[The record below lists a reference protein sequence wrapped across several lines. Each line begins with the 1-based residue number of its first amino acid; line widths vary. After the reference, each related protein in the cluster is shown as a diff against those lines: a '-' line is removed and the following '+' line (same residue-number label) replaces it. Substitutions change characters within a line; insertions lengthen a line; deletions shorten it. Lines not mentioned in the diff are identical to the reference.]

1 MVQTFPTSLPVL
13 TLQAGRKAPLRG
25 SYLICQGTETQ
36 EPVLG
41 LLQGGGEFTVAELQ
55 GLGRLS
61 DLAQV
66 TGAQA
71 VQVVVQVGGG
81 GRLLNIT
88 QGLAVTDRQTGCPRQ
103 AGARRSPRPRCRQAR
118 THVCTGPP
126 QRVSHPQPACWLRR
140 VPWVP
145 PPAISSRK
153 PAAAT
158 LASVPPTLKRPSPLF
173 WGCLSGTYPQAS
185 SRESPLPT

>member
-1 MVQTFPTSLPVL
+1 MEPVWIMVQTFPTSLPVL
-13 TLQAGRKAPLRG
+13 TLQAGRKAPLSV

-36 EPVLG
+36 EPVLS

-66 TGAQA
+66 TGAQV

-81 GRLLNIT
+81 GRLLDIT
-88 QGLAVTDRQTGCPRQ
+88 QGLAVTDRQTACARR

-126 QRVSHPQPACWLRR
+126 NGPHTLSLPAGCGVCPGCL
-140 VPWVP
+140 
-145 PPAISSRK
+145 
-153 PAAAT
+153 
-158 LASVPPTLKRPSPLF
+158 LQPSPPGNLLQPY
-173 WGCLSGTYPQAS
+173 WPVCL
-185 SRESPLPT
+185 LL